1 MQAQSFGNDQ
11 NMKNGLSVC
20 CDWISFTLP
29 YEYSVADV
37 VDFLGFSSAEFVL
50 MPVGSYGY
58 RNCSKLADGSVR
70 ILSNGTEEMGIHV
83 DIPSKDILIVLNRFH
98 TARTGSTP
106 FGSGFNVS
114 DFNYNVFQEFLTQII
129 QFGGHF
135 TRLDLSIDDQIG
147 YFTLNDIY
155 NLCVDAAFSS
165 RFHKWSSEN
174 SHDNNGNV
182 IGWTLYFGS
191 RKSDT
196 FLRIYDKKLE
206 QNSKNDGSCPLVN
219 HNWVR
224 WELELKNDRAN
235 IAVALLLN
243 GSLSQVTCGILSNY
257 IRFIIKDDNNKTR
270 CTTLPAW
277 DEFISD
283 VQKLSI
289 YVAPETLTLD
299 DTKTW
304 LKKQVS
310 RSLAFIVASDGGVL
324 DFVYDL
330 LNLGAYKLS
339 VRQRILLQDLIPDL
353 F

>member
-20 CDWISFTLP
+20 CDWIAFTLP
-29 YEYSVADV
+29 YEYTVADV
-37 VDFLGFSSAEFVL
+37 VDFLGFSAAEFVV

-98 TARTGSTP
+98 ASRTGSTP
-106 FGSGFNVS
+106 FGTGFNVS
-114 DFNYNVFQEFLTQII
+114 DFNHTAFQEFLSQII
-129 QFGGHF
+129 QLGGHF
-135 TRLDLSIDDQIG
+135 TRLDLAIDDQVG
-147 YFTLNDIY
+147 YFTLNDIFD
-155 NLCVDAAFSS
+155 LCVDAAFSS
-165 RFHKWSSEN
+165 RFHSWSSES

-196 FLRIYDKKLE
+196 FLRVYDKKLE
-206 QNSKNDGSCPLVN
+206 QNSKNDGSCPLIE
-219 HNWVR
+219 HDWVR
-224 WELELKNDRAN
+224 WELELKNGRAN
-235 IAVALLLN
+235 IAAALLLN

-283 VQKLSI
+283 VEKLSI
-289 YVAPETLTLD
+289 YVAPVPLSLD
-299 DTKTW
+299 DTKAW

-330 LNLGAYKLS
+330 LNLGVNKLS
-339 VRQRILLQDLIPDL
+339 ARQRILLQDLIPEL
-353 F
+353 S